1 MINLAMRFT
10 DDFIDRLRDSND
22 IESVISSYIELR
34 RRGRN
39 LVGLC
44 PFHNEKTPSFTVYP
58 ETSSYYCFGCGAGG
72 DVVGFI
78 RNIENL
84 DYVEAIKFLAD
95 RAGIKMPDANYD
107 DTTANLRRR
116 IYEANREAARF
127 FHETLFTEQGK
138 PQLDYLL
145 RRNVPAKMIKH
156 FGLGAAPDDWHALEN
171 HLKSKGFTRAELVAA
186 NLLRSSEKDG
196 KKYYYDAFR
205 AKVMYPVIDLRG
217 NVVAFGGRVLDNS
230 KPKYINTSDT
240 LVYKKS
246 NELFALNFAKN
257 GNDRKIILCEGY
269 MDVIALHSAGF
280 TNAVAGLGT
289 ALTPE
294 QVSLISRYA
303 DEVALCYD
311 SDEAGQKA
319 VRAALALFSKTGVRV
334 KVIRLEGGKDPDE
347 IIRVHGK
354 EMFAK
359 LLNGA
364 NNDTEYKL
372 SVLREKYIVETADGK
387 MNFLREASKY
397 LATTDSLERDI
408 YAMKL
413 ADELNVSKDAI
424 LNQIKSF
431 AKKEYYNKAKA
442 ELSNAQK
449 QVQNIEKA
457 IDPQRVKNMRLA
469 KAEDII
475 LISLMN
481 NAAFYKSLKDK
492 LSDDLFFT
500 SVNKKLYSVI
510 SSRIE
515 NGEKV
520 DISHV
525 SQYLTNEETGAVAK
539 LLANQSMVSNTIA
552 ECQDCITVLEDEK
565 KKREQASPAQMS
577 DDSFL
582 AFFNSLNNK
591 DGQN

>member
-1 MINLAMRFT
+1 MAMRFT
-10 DDFIDRLRDSND
+10 DEFIDRLRDSND
-22 IESVISSYIELR
+22 VESVISGYIELR

-72 DVVGFI
+72 DVIGFI

-84 DYVEAIKFLAD
+84 DYVEAVKFLAD
-95 RAGIKMPDANYD
+95 RAGIKMPDSNYD
-107 DTTANLRRR
+107 DSTANLRRR

-127 FHETLFTEQGK
+127 FHETLFTEKGK
-138 PQLDYLL
+138 AQLDYLT
-145 RRNVPAKMIKH
+145 RRNVSMKMIKH
-156 FGLGAAPDDWHALEN
+156 FGLGAAPDDWNALER
-171 HLKSKGFTRAELVAA
+171 HLSAKGFSRVEMLAA
-186 NLLRSSEKDG
+186 NLIRSSEKNG

-257 GNDRKIILCEGY
+257 GNDRKLILCEGY

-280 TNAVAGLGT
+280 ENAVAGLGT

-319 VRAALALFSKTGVRV
+319 VRAALALFSKTGVRT

-364 NNDTEYKL
+364 HNDIEYRL
-372 SVLREKYIVETADGK
+372 SQLRSKYIVETADGK
-387 MNFLREASKY
+387 VNFLREAAML
-397 LATTDSLERDI
+397 LARCDPLERDI
-408 YAMKL
+408 YALKL
-413 ADELNVSKDAI
+413 ADELGVSKDAI
-424 LNQIKSF
+424 LNQI
-431 AKKEYYNKAKA
+431 AQVVKKDQRSRSRTQ
-442 ELSNAQK
+442 LSDAQR
-449 QVQNIEKA
+449 QAQNLEKA
-457 IDPQRVKNMRLA
+457 ADPERLKNMRVT
-469 KAEDII
+469 KAEDTV
-475 LISLMN
+475 LITLLN
-481 NAAFYKSLKDK
+481 NPGFYKNVRDR
-492 LSDDLFFT
+492 LSEDLFFT
-500 SVNKKLYSVI
+500 PVNKRIFSVI
-510 SSRIE
+510 RSRLDE
-515 NGEKV
+515 GESI
-520 DISHV
+520 DISHI
-525 SQYLTNEETGAVAK
+525 SQYLTNEEVGAVAK
-539 LLANQSMVSNTIA
+539 LLANTAMVSNTVE
-552 ECQDCITVLEDEK
+552 ECEDCLIVLEEER
-565 KKREQASPAQMS
+565 KRRTTDPSQMD

-582 AFFNSLNNK
+582 AFFSSLNNK

>member
-1 MINLAMRFT
+1 MAMRFT
-10 DDFIDRLRDSND
+10 DDFITQLRDSND

-58 ETSSYYCFGCGAGG
+58 ETASYYCFGCGAGG
-72 DVVGFI
+72 DVIGFV

-84 DYVEAIKFLAD
+84 DYIEAVKFLAD

-127 FHETLFTEQGK
+127 FHETLFTERGSA
-138 PQLDYLL
+138 QLNYLNSRGL
-145 RRNVPAKMIKH
+145 SPKMIKH
-156 FGLGAAPDDWHALEN
+156 FGLGAAPDDWHALGDYLTE
-171 HLKSKGFTRAELVAA
+171 KGFKRSELVAA
-186 NLLRSSEKDG
+186 NLMRVSEKNG
-196 KKYYYDAFR
+196 KRYYYDAFR
-205 AKVMYPVIDLRG
+205 AKVMFPVIDVRG

-246 NELFALNFAKN
+246 NELFGLNFAKN

-269 MDVIALHSAGF
+269 MDVIALHAAGF

-319 VRAALALFSKTGVRV
+319 LRAALALFSKTGVRT
-334 KVIRLEGGKDPDE
+334 KVIRLKGGKDPDE

-359 LLNGA
+359 LLNTA
-364 NNDTEYKL
+364 DNDTEYKL
-372 SVLREKYIVETADGK
+372 SVLRDKYIIETADGK
-387 MNFLREASKY
+387 MNYLREAAKY

-413 ADELNVSKDAI
+413 ADELQVSKDAI
-424 LNQIKSF
+424 LHQINDIVRKDN
-431 AKKEYYNKAKA
+431 YNKSKTR
-442 ELSNAQK
+442 LSDAQK
-449 QVQNIEKA
+449 RAQNLEKA
-457 IDPQRVKNMRLA
+457 IDPQRLKNMKLA
-469 KAEDII
+469 KAEDTI
-475 LISLMN
+475 LITLLN
-481 NAAFYKSLKDK
+481 NAGFYKSLGSR
-492 LSDDLFFT
+492 LSEDLFFT
-500 SVNKKLYSVI
+500 AVNKRLYSVI
-510 SSRIE
+510 VSRITA
-515 NGEKV
+515 GESI
-520 DISHV
+520 DISHI
-525 SQYLTNEETGAVAK
+525 SQFLTNEETGAMAR
-539 LLANQSMVSNTIA
+539 LLANQALISNTLT
-552 ECQDCITVLEDEK
+552 ECEDCITVLEEEK
-565 KKREQASPAQMS
+565 KKRELQNPSQMS

-582 AFFNSLNNK
+582 EFFNSLNK
-591 DGQN
+591 DVQN